1 MNTSEG
7 TDLTYYRCTEV
18 FDEPG
23 QVSCHGR
30 HCGLSRG
37 VCARDGLCSSRP
49 ATQTGPKIKM
59 AEYDLTRTII
69 PYLDRH
75 LVFPL
80 LSHLHESGLFA
91 PEQVAAAQYELAK
104 GTNMVD
110 YIVSLYEQL
119 NPDSDV
125 PQGEKRLRF
134 LLFYIPS
141 NVV

>member
-1 MNTSEG
+1 
-7 TDLTYYRCTEV
+7 
-18 FDEPG
+18 
-23 QVSCHGR
+23 
-30 HCGLSRG
+30 
-37 VCARDGLCSSRP
+37 
-49 ATQTGPKIKM
+49 M

-80 LSHLHESGLFA
+80 LTHLHESGLFA

-125 PQGEKRLRF
+125 PQGVERFWFYYCISHLRCIIQSLPPREKRQWR
-134 LLFYIPS
+134 
-141 NVV
+141 

>member
-1 MNTSEG
+1 MNQGRFLVIVVILCPGSWWFGCESRVSDTHVTASILSILCGRETSKAE
-7 TDLTYYRCTEV
+7 
-18 FDEPG
+18 
-23 QVSCHGR
+23 
-30 HCGLSRG
+30 
-37 VCARDGLCSSRP
+37 
-49 ATQTGPKIKM
+49 M

-80 LSHLHESGLFA
+80 LTHLHESGLFT

-119 NPDSDV
+119 NPDSEV
-125 PQGEKRLRF
+125 PQGVELLRL
-134 LLFYIPS
+134 LHLYILS
-141 NVV
+141 HVDA

>member
-1 MNTSEG
+1 MELF
-7 TDLTYYRCTEV
+7 TDR
-18 FDEPG
+18 
-23 QVSCHGR
+23 
-30 HCGLSRG
+30 
-37 VCARDGLCSSRP
+37 
-49 ATQTGPKIKM
+49 QTLKYSM

-80 LSHLHESGLFA
+80 LTHLHESALFA

-119 NPDSDV
+119 NPDSQA
-125 PQGEKRLRF
+125 PEGAKLLRF
-134 LLFYIPS
+134 YP
-141 NVV
+141 

>member
-1 MNTSEG
+1 MNQNRFLVADVIVVVWVRESG
-7 TDLTYYRCTEV
+7 YVYAHVVAPLFFWR
-18 FDEPG
+18 
-23 QVSCHGR
+23 
-30 HCGLSRG
+30 
-37 VCARDGLCSSRP
+37 RDS
-49 ATQTGPKIKM
+49 QTGQSKM

-80 LSHLHESGLFA
+80 LSHLHESGLFS

-119 NPDSDV
+119 NPDSEV
-125 PQGEKRLRF
+125 PQGMKQF
-134 LLFYIPS
+134 
-141 NVV
+141 